1 MRLPKTLREWL
12 FWYIVPRFPKEV
24 LSIVDKS
31 GKVWEYA
38 DEEIEV
44 IAKGKSMS
52 IVRLRGEKSIKT
64 VAVAAGDPLSYA
76 TLYTPW
82 QLFGHLAM
90 RWITFVYTIFYYAI
104 FTPLILFPEIF
115 ANPAMIALATALV
128 VYIISTYFRFKQ
140 PSILYIILHEYGEWG
155 GLPLYVPGPHPQ
167 SRLGFI
173 EIMKYAGYVQSPRY
187 RDEAIEELNKKVE
200 VLYDENLRLHGVIY
214 ELSQRMGQ
222 LYEKAVADVALT
234 APSEVIEKIR
244 ANVLREVQAKI
255 KFYWIIILV
264 GIPLAFAMGYLLA
277 GGGVAI
283 SAAP

>member
-1 MRLPKTLREWL
+1 MKLPKTLKEWVL
-12 FWYIVPRFPKEV
+12 WYIVPRFPREV
-24 LSIVDKS
+24 LTLVDKS
-31 GKVWEYA
+31 GKIWEYV

-44 IAKGKSMS
+44 IVKGKSMS
-52 IVRLRGEKSIKT
+52 IVRLHGSKSIKT

-76 TLYTPW
+76 ALHSPW

-90 RWITFVYTIFYYAI
+90 KWLTFVYTIFYYMI
-104 FTPLILFPEIF
+104 FTPLILFSEVF
-115 ANPAMIALATALV
+115 ANPGMIALATGII
-128 VYIISTYFRFKQ
+128 VYIVSTYFRFRQ
-140 PSILYIILHEYGEWG
+140 PSILHIILHEYGEWG

-173 EIMKYAGYVQSPRY
+173 EVMKYVGYMQSPRY
-187 RDEAIEELNKKVE
+187 RDEVIEELNKKVE
-200 VLYDENLRLHGVIY
+200 VIEDENLRLREVIY
-214 ELSQRMGQ
+214 ELSQRMGE
-222 LYEKAVADVALT
+222 LYEKAVADVSLT
-234 APSEVIEKIR
+234 APSEVIERIR

-264 GIPLAFAMGYLLA
+264 GLPLAFALGYVLA